1 METNNETDI
10 QNNTETAPVE
20 NKQVEQQAAQA
31 APDTTPQAP
40 AVPEKY
46 DFKLDEGSLLDA
58 AYVEQFSQ
66 FAKEKKLTQ
75 DQAQEFLQREAQALN
90 SFVQKQQQE
99 FEKVQAEWVNQIK
112 TDPEIGGD
120 KFNQSIELAHR
131 ALKEFASDSFL
142 KELET
147 TGYGNHPELV
157 RVFAKIGNL
166 IKEDKMISPS
176 AAGGTRSIEE
186 IFYGKK

>member
-1 METNNETDI
+1 METNNETVV
-10 QNNTETAPVE
+10 QNNTETAPIE
-20 NKQVEQQAAQA
+20 NSQVEQQAEKV
-31 APDTTPQAP
+31 APETTTQAP

-46 DFKLDEGSLLDA
+46 DFKLDDGSLLDA

-66 FAKEKKLTQ
+66 FAKDKKLTQ

-112 TDPEIGGD
+112 NDSEIGGE

-131 ALKEFASDSFL
+131 ALKQFASDSFL

-157 RVFAKIGNL
+157 RVFAKIGNM

-186 IFYGKK
+186 IFYGKN

>member
-1 METNNETDI
+1 METNNETVV

-20 NKQVEQQAAQA
+20 NSQVEQQAKQV
-31 APDTTPQAP
+31 APETTPQAP

-46 DFKLDEGSLLDA
+46 DFKLDDGSLLDA

-112 TDPEIGGD
+112 NDSEIGGE

-131 ALKEFASDSFL
+131 ALKQFASDSFL

-157 RVFAKIGNL
+157 RVFAKIGNM

-186 IFYGKK
+186 IFYGKN

>member
-1 METNNETDI
+1 METNNETVV

-31 APDTTPQAP
+31 APDATPQAP

-90 SFVQKQQQE
+90 TFVQKQQQE
-99 FEKVQAEWVNQIK
+99 FEKQQSQWVEQIK
-112 TDPEIGGD
+112 TDPEIGGE

-166 IKEDKMISPS
+166 IKEDKIISPNAS
-176 AAGGTRSIEE
+176 GGSRSLEE
-186 IFYGKK
+186 IFYGKN

>member
-1 METNNETDI
+1 METNNETAV

-20 NKQVEQQAAQA
+20 NSQVKQQAEQV
-31 APDTTPQAP
+31 APETTPQAP

-46 DFKLDEGSLLDA
+46 DFKLDDGSLLDA

-90 SFVQKQQQE
+90 TFVAKQQQE

-112 TDPEIGGD
+112 NDSEIGGE

-131 ALKEFASDSFL
+131 ALKQFASDSFL

-157 RVFAKIGNL
+157 RVFAKIGNM

-186 IFYGKK
+186 IFYGKN

>member
-1 METNNETDI
+1 METNNETVV
-10 QNNTETAPVE
+10 QNNTETAPIE
-20 NKQVEQQAAQA
+20 NSQVEQQAEQV
-31 APDTTPQAP
+31 APDTTQQAP

-46 DFKLDEGSLLDA
+46 DLKLDDGSLLDA

-66 FAKEKKLTQ
+66 FAKDKKLTQ

-112 TDPEIGGD
+112 NDSEIGGE

-131 ALKEFASDSFL
+131 ALKQFASDSFL

-157 RVFAKIGNL
+157 RVFAKIGNM

-186 IFYGKK
+186 IFYGKN

>member
-1 METNNETDI
+1 METNNETVV

-20 NKQVEQQAAQA
+20 NKQVEQANQA

-46 DFKLDEGSLLDA
+46 DFKLDEGSLLDTA
-58 AYVEQFSQ
+58 HVEQFSQ

>member
-1 METNNETDI
+1 METNNETVV
-10 QNNTETAPVE
+10 QNNTETAPLE
-20 NKQVEQQAAQA
+20 NSQVEQQAEQV

-46 DFKLDEGSLLDA
+46 DLKLDDGSLLDA

-112 TDPEIGGD
+112 NDSEIGGE

-131 ALKEFASDSFL
+131 ALKQFASDSFL

-157 RVFAKIGNL
+157 RVFAKIGNM

-186 IFYGKK
+186 IFYGKN

>member
-1 METNNETDI
+1 METNNETVV

-20 NKQVEQQAAQA
+20 NKQVEQQSAQA

-99 FEKVQAEWVNQIK
+99 FEKQQSQWVEQIK

>member
-1 METNNETDI
+1 METNNETVV

-20 NKQVEQQAAQA
+20 NSQVEQQAEQA
-31 APDTTPQAP
+31 APDTTTQAP

-46 DFKLDEGSLLDA
+46 DLKLDDGSLLDA

-112 TDPEIGGD
+112 NDSEIGGE

-131 ALKEFASDSFL
+131 ALKQFASDSFL

-157 RVFAKIGNL
+157 RVFAKIGNM

>member
-1 METNNETDI
+1 METNNETVV

-20 NKQVEQQAAQA
+20 NKQVEQQSAQA
-31 APDTTPQAP
+31 APDTTPQAQ
-40 AVPEKY
+40 AVPQKY

-99 FEKVQAEWVNQIK
+99 FEKQQSQWVEQIK

>member
-1 METNNETDI
+1 METNNETVV
-10 QNNTETAPVE
+10 QNNTETAPLE
-20 NKQVEQQAAQA
+20 NKQVEQQAEKV
-31 APDTTPQAP
+31 APETTQQAP

-46 DFKLDEGSLLDA
+46 DLKLDDGSLLDA

-112 TDPEIGGD
+112 NDSEIGGE

-131 ALKEFASDSFL
+131 ALKQFASDSFL

-157 RVFAKIGNL
+157 RVFAKIGNM